1 MHPVAN
7 QQLHSTYCF
16 IHSKALLRRLSVKRV
31 LQHPQF
37 PFILFKREASTAV
50 IEFLVRQFEVITYIM
65 ATAINNGDIQA
76 LLLDSFYQL
85 SANIDQ
91 RLADMGQQITNLQR
105 QQQPPSSTPAPDTIT
120 STTNGTKDG
129 TTWAADIGYFY
140 PNMPMSWGTGD
151 VIDREDK
158 VYCRGVYGF
167 TDRLKV
173 AIQSRNVNFVK
184 DLSQNMETCFRGE
197 ALRGG
202 MMR

>member
-1 MHPVAN
+1 
-7 QQLHSTYCF
+7 
-16 IHSKALLRRLSVKRV
+16 
-31 LQHPQF
+31 
-37 PFILFKREASTAV
+37 
-50 IEFLVRQFEVITYIM
+50 M

-76 LLLDSFYQL
+76 LLDSFYQL

-105 QQQPPSSTPAPDTIT
+105 QQQPPSSTPTPDTIT

-129 TTWAADIGYFY
+129 TSWAADIGYFY

-173 AIQSRNVNFVK
+173 STVQKPELREGFESEPGYLLPGWGAALVEWWGKYTHKARLTACRHYGRMVPSPWKALQNSPWPSMVQSRQYAIY
-184 DLSQNMETCFRGE
+184 LGWR
-197 ALRGG
+197 
-202 MMR
+202 